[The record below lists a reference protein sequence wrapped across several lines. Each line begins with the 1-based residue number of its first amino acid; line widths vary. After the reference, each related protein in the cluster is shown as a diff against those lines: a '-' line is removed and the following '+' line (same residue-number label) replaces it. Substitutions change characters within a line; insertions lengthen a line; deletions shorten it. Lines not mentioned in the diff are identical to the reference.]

1 MINALW
7 GIAFFFAGWFV
18 CYMQMRDYDKKD

>member
-1 MINALW
+1 MMDPLW
-7 GIAFFFAGWFV
+7 GIVFFAAGWFV